1 MRLDDIWINGTGAE
15 LGELQPTADAVAAGD
30 YTSEAAESTGMV
42 SYSVCQQAPPELAVA
57 AGRQALKAAAEHG
70 VELGPSAQ
78 LVHSHAGFQGIDNW
92 SAVCWIGGELLGEQL
107 DTVPFT
113 VGAWSNGA
121 MSSLAVGSNLLLAQ
135 PHLEG
140 VLVTTGDRFGPLAN
154 RFHASPGMIFGDG
167 AAAAVV
173 SRRPG
178 GVQLV
183 SIVGETD
190 TVLGGLARGSADFAP
205 SPAAEPPDG
214 RERTREFLASGRVSL
229 RGIQERSRQRIRSV
243 VDRALAD
250 AGLEARDVD
259 WLAAPFIGRTLFR
272 ESFLR
277 PLELR
282 PRGTTLEYGLTVGH
296 LSAADQLVGLHELVT
311 TGTAEPGQHVLAVGT
326 GMGFTYAAA
335 VLRVG
340 DPA

>member
-1 MRLDDIWINGTGAE
+1 M
-15 LGELQPTADAVAAGD
+15 
-30 YTSEAAESTGMV
+30 
-42 SYSVCQQAPPELAVA
+42 
-57 AGRQALKAAAEHG
+57 
-70 VELGPSAQ
+70 
-78 LVHSHAGFQGIDNW
+78 HSHAGFQGIDNW
-92 SAVCWIGGELLGEQL
+92 SAVCWIGGGLLGEQL

-178 GVQLV
+178 GVLFV

-277 PLELR
+277 PLEPGPARDDPRVR
-282 PRGTTLEYGLTVGH
+282 PHRRPPQRGRPARQT
-296 LSAADQLVGLHELVT
+296 AQAVT